1 MHENKCSQIV
11 RYCFAM
17 NDLVLASLLSTLS
30 TNFSYLVAI
39 DKLEQLFVQ
48 LELLFVHS
56 CDSCA
61 AVLILR
67 GIIYSCADFNQ
78 LLEGKNAMV
87 IQITSPSRLAYAI
100 LPVAIVPSPIVVYDF
115 PEVMIDK

>member
-1 MHENKCSQIV
+1 VHEHKCSQIV
-11 RYCFAM
+11 IYCFAM

-39 DKLEQLFVQ
+39 DRLEQLFVQ
-48 LELLFVHS
+48 LELLFVYS

-78 LLEGKNAMV
+78 LLEGKMPWSYR
-87 IQITSPSRLAYAI
+87 SPRRQG
-100 LPVAIVPSPIVVYDF
+100 F
-115 PEVMIDK
+115 PMLYRQSLSFLRPL

>member
-1 MHENKCSQIV
+1 VHEHKCSQIV
-11 RYCFAM
+11 IYCFAM

-30 TNFSYLVAI
+30 ANFSYLVAI
-39 DKLEQLFVQ
+39 DRLEQLFVQ

-87 IQITSPSRLAYAI
+87 IHSYRSPRRQG
-100 LPVAIVPSPIVVYDF
+100 F
-115 PEVMIDK
+115 PMLYRQSLSFLRPL